1 VKVLKMAGDDPELEA
16 IRQRRMAELQQQAA
30 AQQNRSQQEEQARQA
45 EAQKQAI
52 LRKIMLPEARDRLA
66 NVRLVD
72 PQQAANVENQLIRLY
87 QSGRLQTAVTE
98 PMLKELLQSMAP
110 REREINIT
118 FQRRE

>member
-1 VKVLKMAGDDPELEA
+1 
-16 IRQRRMAELQQQAA
+16 MAEMQQQAA
-30 AQQNRSQQEEQARQA
+30 AQQQNRAQQEEQAKQA

-66 NVRLVD
+66 NVRLAN
-72 PQQAANVENQLIRLY
+72 PQQAAAVEAQLIRLY
-87 QSGRLQTAVTE
+87 QAGRLQTMVTE
-98 PMLKELLQSMAP
+98 PMLKEILQSMAP